1 MSLLETSTAPVAVD
15 RISNLPD
22 DILIHI
28 LSSFPTKQAFVTSI
42 LSKRWK
48 HLWCY
53 VPDVELEF
61 VDDKAEEAKN
71 SLFDKFVYS
80 VLVSRSCG
88 MHYWERMIPHLP
100 YSILTCA
107 TLVVLKLGFLNGN
120 SFKCGVC
127 TDKTTQVLSRL
138 RTSYVP

>member
-88 MHYWERMIPHLP
+88 
-100 YSILTCA
+100 
-107 TLVVLKLGFLNGN
+107 
-120 SFKCGVC
+120 
-127 TDKTTQVLSRL
+127 
-138 RTSYVP
+138 